1 MNDDTNLLAP
11 ELVEDP
17 YPFFHR
23 LRREDP
29 VHWNT
34 RHRAWLV
41 TRYDD
46 VERGARDPRLSAD
59 RVSTFVAAKRSE
71 DTRELYDPIERLLG
85 NWMVFQDPPTHG
97 RLRKLVHQAFT
108 LRGLE
113 ALEPMIDSVVHE
125 EIARFRAAGGGNF
138 IEEVAAP
145 IPAIVIARLLGVPEK
160 DHDRFRHW
168 SDEVMTLVFAN
179 VDDPRR
185 HERAHVGLLAL
196 ERYFRALLDD
206 RLATPRTD
214 LLTALARAEEA
225 GDRLSSDEVIATCI
239 LLLFAGHETTTSL
252 LGTGLLALL
261 RNPDEWR
268 ALRDDPA
275 LAASAV
281 EEFLRYD
288 GPQKVMMRFVA
299 DDLELRGKRL
309 RRGERVLLI
318 GAAANRDP
326 EVFPDP
332 DRLDL
337 DRSPN
342 EHLGFGY
349 GIHYCLGAPLA
360 RMEGRL
366 AFAAIARELPDVRL
380 AGPAPE
386 WHRTIVSR
394 GLRSFPVA
402 L

>member
-1 MNDDTNLLAP
+1 M
-11 ELVEDP
+11 
-17 YPFFHR
+17 
-23 LRREDP
+23 
-29 VHWNT
+29 
-34 RHRAWLV
+34 
-41 TRYDD
+41 
-46 VERGARDPRLSAD
+46 
-59 RVSTFVAAKRSE
+59 
-71 DTRELYDPIERLLG
+71 
-85 NWMVFQDPPTHG
+85 
-97 RLRKLVHQAFT
+97 
-108 LRGLE
+108 
-113 ALEPMIDSVVHE
+113 
-125 EIARFRAAGGGNF
+125 
-138 IEEVAAP
+138 
-145 IPAIVIARLLGVPEK
+145 
-160 DHDRFRHW
+160 
-168 SDEVMTLVFAN
+168 
-179 VDDPRR
+179 
-185 HERAHVGLLAL
+185 
-196 ERYFRALLDD
+196 
-206 RLATPRTD
+206 
-214 LLTALARAEEA
+214 
-225 GDRLSSDEVIATCI
+225 
-239 LLLFAGHETTTSL
+239 
-252 LGTGLLALL
+252 
-261 RNPDEWR
+261 
-268 ALRDDPA
+268 RDDPA

-366 AFAAIARELPDVRL
+366 GFAAIARELPNIRL

-394 GLRSFPVA
+394 GLRSFTVA
-402 L
+402 V

>member
-1 MNDDTNLLAP
+1 
-11 ELVEDP
+11 
-17 YPFFHR
+17 
-23 LRREDP
+23 
-29 VHWNT
+29 
-34 RHRAWLV
+34 
-41 TRYDD
+41 
-46 VERGARDPRLSAD
+46 
-59 RVSTFVAAKRSE
+59 
-71 DTRELYDPIERLLG
+71 
-85 NWMVFQDPPTHG
+85 
-97 RLRKLVHQAFT
+97 
-108 LRGLE
+108 
-113 ALEPMIDSVVHE
+113 VHE
-125 EIARFRAAGGGNF
+125 EIARFRGAGGGNF

-196 ERYFRALLDD
+196 EGYFRALLDE
-206 RLATPRTD
+206 RLANPRAD

-261 RNPDEWR
+261 RNPDEWA

-326 EVFPDP
+326 EVFPEP

-366 AFAAIARELPDVRL
+366 AFAAIARELPNIRL

-402 L
+402 V